1 MLFNIKKSRIK
12 TLSFY
17 FACAVF
23 FAAGCLPNVKQNESS
38 IKDVLK
44 SFNGEPV
51 IPREANKII
60 IPLFNNFTNKSSIA
74 VKLNSKLTEQISSD
88 RRLAVVF
95 GNENADLLLT
105 GMLTSYQV
113 QPVKYNGFDKPVVK
127 RLRITASIKLFDI
140 KKEKEIFF
148 DRDIQAFEE
157 FSDVIAP
164 ITSEIQIQDKVLDD
178 LAKRIALKTING
190 WYTILMTPVEKGKK

>member
-1 MLFNIKKSRIK
+1 MLFNIKKSRIN
-12 TLSFY
+12 TLSLY

-23 FAAGCLPNVKQNESS
+23 FAAGCISNVKQNESS

-44 SFNGEPV
+44 NFSGDPV
-51 IPREANKII
+51 VPREANKII
-60 IPLFNNFTNKSSIA
+60 IPLFNNYTNQHSID
-74 VKLNSKLTEQISSD
+74 VKLKSKLTEQISLD
-88 RRLAVVF
+88 RRLAVVSE
-95 GNENADLLLT
+95 NENADLLLT
-105 GMLTSYQV
+105 GLLTSYQV
-113 QPVKYNGFDKPVVK
+113 QPVKYNGFDKPIVK

-157 FSDVIAP
+157 FSDVTLP

-190 WYTILMTPVEKGKK
+190 WYTILMSPVEKGKK